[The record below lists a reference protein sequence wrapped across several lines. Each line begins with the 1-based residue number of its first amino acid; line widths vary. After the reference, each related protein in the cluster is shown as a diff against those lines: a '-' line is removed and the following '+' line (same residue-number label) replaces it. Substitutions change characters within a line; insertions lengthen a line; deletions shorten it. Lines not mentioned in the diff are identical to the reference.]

1 MEYFDQGGDSLKS
14 GLPVT
19 ASCNGDGSDRKY
31 ALGSQL
37 NLVLDYV
44 ADTKEI
50 SKYLRFKSA
59 HDKERESVSDK
70 EVG

>member
-44 ADTKEI
+44 ADKKEMFSI
-50 SKYLRFKSA
+50 NFSRF
-59 HDKERESVSDK
+59 
-70 EVG
+70 

>member
-44 ADTKEI
+44 ADTKEMF
-50 SKYLRFKSA
+50 SHHFSRF
-59 HDKERESVSDK
+59 
-70 EVG
+70 